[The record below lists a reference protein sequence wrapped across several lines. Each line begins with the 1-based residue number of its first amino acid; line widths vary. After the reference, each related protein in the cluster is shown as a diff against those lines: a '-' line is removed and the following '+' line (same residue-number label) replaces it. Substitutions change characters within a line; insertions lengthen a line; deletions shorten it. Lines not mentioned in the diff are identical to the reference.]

1 VGFTV
6 KIFGK
11 GERRFVMFRK
21 WFLMGMALF
30 LGFSLCLVSPAQGV
44 DFSGETI
51 TWIIPF
57 NVGGG
62 SDVWARL
69 YAPFFKRYLPGN
81 PNVAVKNMPGGGS
94 ITGGNYFHTKVKP
107 DGLTAF
113 GSSGS
118 TSFPYLL
125 GDSAVK
131 YDFAKYHIVFAS
143 PTGGAAY
150 IKPGLGVESVK
161 DLKGF
166 KEKLAYASQGATS
179 LDIIPLLAFEMLGL
193 DVKGVFGYKG
203 RGAGRV
209 AFEQGETNIDYQTTT
224 AFIKNVRPLI
234 KQGLAVPLMTWGILD
249 ERGNVVRDPVE
260 PDLPSFPEAYE
271 MVHGKKPSGPAWQAW
286 KAFFVAGFGVQKAMW
301 LPEKT
306 SEDIVM
312 AYRTAAANILA
323 DQEFKKVVEKSLG
336 GYQQLAGKEARTAFN
351 EVLSVSP
358 ESKKWLINW
367 LKERYD
373 VTVK

>member
-1 VGFTV
+1 M
-6 KIFGK
+6 GK
-11 GERRFVMFRK
+11 K
-21 WFLMGMALF
+21 SLIIGMAFF
-30 LGFSLCLVSPAQGV
+30 LISSLGMVPVVHGF
-44 DFSGETI
+44 DFSGKTI
-51 TWIIPF
+51 QWIIPF
-57 NVGGG
+57 KPGGG

-69 YAPFFKRYLPGN
+69 YAPFFKKYLPGN
-81 PNVAVKNMPGGGS
+81 PTVVVKNMPGGGS
-94 ITGGNYFHTKVKP
+94 ITGGNYFHTKAKAN
-107 DGLTAF
+107 GLTVL

-125 GDSAVK
+125 GVSAVK
-131 YDFAKYHIVFAS
+131 YDFSKYHIVFAS
-143 PTGGAAY
+143 PTGGVAY
-150 IKPGLGVESVK
+150 IKPGLGVDTVK

-166 KEKLAYASQGATS
+166 KTKLNYASQGATS
-179 LDIIPLLAFEMLGL
+179 LDIIPLLSFEMLGL

-209 AFEQGETNIDYQTTT
+209 AFEQGETDIDYQTTT

-234 KQGLAVPLMTWGILD
+234 KQGLAVPLMSWGVLD
-249 ERGNVVRDPVE
+249 EKGNVVRDPVE

-271 MVHGKKPSGPAWQAW
+271 MVHGKRPSGPAWQAW

-323 DQEFKKVVEKSLG
+323 DQEFKKVIEKSLG
-336 GYQQLAGKEARTAFN
+336 GYQQLAGKEARMAFN
-351 EVLSVSP
+351 EVLTVSP

-373 VTVK
+373 VTIK